1 MNREE
6 LARLLDYLAESVMT
20 DPDAFLATA
29 WQKDRLAA
37 AAFELGR
44 RGFFAWG
51 SHREHGYAANANSV
65 SGFSALKDSN
75 QLACLV
81 VTGVAPDRTKHVVT
95 WVLGSTMDPSLVAK
109 PLPTSKGRTR
119 KASVS
124 QALRNPPGCTS
135 LPWAAERPLS
145 PEVARLAEEAQG
157 LGDCSMP
164 KSACFRHSSETW
176 DTSVG
181 DGARMAMA
189 TVFRDWSQGVL
200 ELPLSP
206 SESVKTQ
213 QIPLGSAHTVVM
225 WDGADLSDKHI
236 KLARVRTAYLE
247 AHGEVKAAMAELK
260 KQKIKISL
268 STFYKYVED
277 LDRIDP
283 AWRVRKP
290 IPTEPETEE
299 DE

>member
-6 LARLLDYLAESVMT
+6 LARLLEYLAESVQT

-29 WQKDRLAA
+29 WQKDRLTA

-44 RGFFAWG
+44 RGFFEWG
-51 SHREHGYAANANSV
+51 PHRDNGYAANAISV

-81 VTGVAPDRTKHVVT
+81 VTGVAPHRTKRVVA
-95 WVLGSTMDPSLVAK
+95 WVLGSPMDPILVAK
-109 PLPTSKGRTR
+109 RLSTSKGRKL
-119 KASVS
+119 KAVMS

-135 LPWAAERPLS
+135 LVWAIERVLS
-145 PEVARLAEEAQG
+145 PEVARLAEEARA

-164 KSACFRHSSETW
+164 ESASFRHSSETW

-181 DGARMAMA
+181 DGARPEMA
-189 TVFRDWSQGVL
+189 TVFRDWAQAVL

-206 SESVKTQ
+206 SERDKTQ
-213 QIPLGSAHTVVM
+213 QIPPSSPQPVFM
-225 WDGADLSDKHI
+225 WPGAEHSEKNTKI
-236 KLARVRTAYLE
+236 ARVRTAYLE
-247 AHGEVKAAMAELK
+247 AQGKVTAAMAELK
-260 KQKIKISL
+260 KQKFKIST
-268 STFYKYVED
+268 STFYKYIAD
-277 LDRIDP
+277 LDRLDP
-283 AWRVRKP
+283 EWRQRTP
-290 IPTEPETEE
+290 IPNEPEIEE